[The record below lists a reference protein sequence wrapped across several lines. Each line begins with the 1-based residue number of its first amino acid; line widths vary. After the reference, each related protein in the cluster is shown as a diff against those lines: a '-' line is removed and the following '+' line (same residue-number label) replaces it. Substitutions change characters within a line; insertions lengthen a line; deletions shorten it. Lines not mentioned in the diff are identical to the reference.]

1 MMVKTGKN
9 RQEIAQENIKLG
21 TVLKTETCQCV
32 GKTMEKEGNLEEY
45 IKVMA
50 RKCDTVSREVDAIG
64 QKNRVG
70 KEDIRVF
77 LELFNTY
84 PMTALIYGMEACG
97 NIRSVEMREMEN
109 IQERHQKDPSFSNP
123 YWYHN
128 GNKNMASRTKDP
140 TCYNDALS

>member
-21 TVLKTETCQCV
+21 TVRKTETCQYV
-32 GKTMEKEGNLEEY
+32 GKTMKKEGNLEEY

-50 RKCDTVSREVDAIG
+50 RKCDTVSREIGAIG
-64 QKNRVG
+64 EKNRVG

-84 PMTALIYGMEACG
+84 LMTALIYGMEA
-97 NIRSVEMREMEN
+97 
-109 IQERHQKDPSFSNP
+109 
-123 YWYHN
+123 
-128 GNKNMASRTKDP
+128 
-140 TCYNDALS
+140 